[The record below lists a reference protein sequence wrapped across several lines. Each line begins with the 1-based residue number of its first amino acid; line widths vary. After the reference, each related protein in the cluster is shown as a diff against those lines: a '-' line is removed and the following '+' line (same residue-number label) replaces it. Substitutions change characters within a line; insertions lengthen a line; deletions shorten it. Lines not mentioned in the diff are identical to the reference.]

1 MRTFTYS
8 CRDKRLNYRIEISFL
23 GFDIKVRST
32 LGWAYQ
38 IFPGFVPILGKLS
51 RNVATM
57 VTNNLKDLHSIW
69 ARLVQL
75 FNGITRGY
83 FTKVVLHG
91 IVFNRGRPSRSF
103 RRRTK
108 LYRFVHMKLG
118 FRHYVTCRSPLYSVL
133 WAKKRDVTVMGPDNI
148 LLRNFI
154 IKMRRLYWPDS
165 YKGKG
170 IQYRG
175 ERVNMK
181 PGKIR

>member
-1 MRTFTYS
+1 MRGFTYF
-8 CRDKRLNYRIEISFL
+8 CRDKRLNYYLDISST
-23 GFDIKVRST
+23 GFNIKVRST
-32 LGWAYQ
+32 LGWACQ
-38 IFPGFVPILGKLS
+38 KFPVFVPICGKFS

-57 VTNNLKDLHSIW
+57 LTDNLKDLHAIW

-75 FNGITRGY
+75 FDGVTRGY
-83 FTKVVLHG
+83 SLKVVLHG
-91 IVFNRGRPSRSF
+91 IVFNCGRPSRSF

-118 FRHYVTCRSPLYSVL
+118 FRHYVTCRSPLHSVL
-133 WAKKRDVTVMGPDNI
+133 WAKKRDITVMGPDNI
-148 LLRNFI
+148 PLRNFI